1 MSKRKVTRG
10 ATGAVVT
17 VLALGALQGASAAGD
32 DSESKERAASSAS
45 PAAPSKVCVGTQPEG
60 RLPSWGPKGSYP
72 DDTPLYRVLAYIDK
86 TTKAKAKGNGNGNG
100 NAYRDSF
107 TGWSVDDANQ
117 AANVYRIPGKDADQ
131 LDADLCG
138 AAEQGVTIRLY
149 DTDVTEGEL
158 KKLHGRISGDMG
170 RWKGT
175 FMIWTVG
182 MTSHSVNVGVS
193 DPEKAEPIL
202 REAYGEEAMRH
213 VTIER
218 SEQPTILLPG
228 K

>member
-32 DSESKERAASSAS
+32 DGESTESPAS

-86 TTKAKAKGNGNGNG
+86 TTKGNGNG

-107 TGWSVDDANQ
+107 TGWSVDDASR

-138 AAEQGVTIRLY
+138 AAEKGVTIRLY

-182 MTSHSVNVGVS
+182 RTSHSVNVGVS